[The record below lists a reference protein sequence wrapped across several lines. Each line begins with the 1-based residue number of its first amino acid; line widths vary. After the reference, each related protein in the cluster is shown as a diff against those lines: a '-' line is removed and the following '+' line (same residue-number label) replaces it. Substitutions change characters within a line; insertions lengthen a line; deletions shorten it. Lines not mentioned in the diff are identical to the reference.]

1 MGGSKVEGYDAHYAG
16 TPLWDLGRP
25 QRAMR
30 ELAEAGA
37 FRGRVLEIGC
47 GTGEVALLAAAL
59 GLPTVGIDSAPT
71 AIETARRKAR
81 EQGLDVRFQVGDA
94 LELGDLGEKFDT
106 VLDCA
111 LFHAFN
117 ETERVRYADSLATV
131 MQADAR
137 LFVLCISDRHHPG
150 SGPRR
155 ESQGGI
161 RARRVSQDEIRA
173 TFADGWRVD
182 SIEPAVLENT
192 RDVDGAPGWLAAITR
207 I

>member
-1 MGGSKVEGYDAHYAG
+1 MGGSKVESFDAHYSG

-25 QRAMR
+25 QLAMR
-30 ELAEAGA
+30 NLAEAGA
-37 FRGRVLEIGC
+37 FRGRVLEVGC

-81 EQGLDVRFQVGDA
+81 ERGLEVRFQVGDA
-94 LELGDLGEKFDT
+94 LELGDLGEQFDT
-106 VLDCA
+106 VLDSA
-111 LFHAFN
+111 LFHAFSG
-117 ETERVRYADSLATV
+117 TERVRYADSLATV
-131 MQADAR
+131 MPPGAR
-137 LFVLCISDRHHPG
+137 LFLLCISDRHHSG

-161 RARRVSQDEIRA
+161 RALRVSQDEIRA

-182 SIEPAVLENT
+182 SIESVTLENN
-192 RDVDGAPGWLAAITR
+192 RDINGAPAWLATITR
-207 I
+207 T